1 MRLNRLLPLF
11 ALLAAPALL
20 HAAGGVRAG
29 AATPAAPVAPPNPNA
44 PVDKLILRDAPVDMV
59 LDQLAEWTGRIIL
72 RPQSLQVGYITLNI
86 NKSVTKDEAI
96 RAVESILQMNGVAV
110 INMGDK
116 FIKVVNTPNAGRENA
131 ELINGSVLALPPSN
145 KVATKIFQLEFLT
158 PQNIQAQ
165 VTQMLTSGSGQ
176 IMAFANSNFFQV
188 TDTIANLQ
196 RVETLV
202 NALDH
207 PLTNLKIQPRFIS
220 LKYATASDLVQRVQ
234 ALVTGGG
241 GSIAAIATNASLSF
255 DQRTNQLIVIA
266 TEEQF
271 AFFKDIVDKL
281 DIAATPSAKN
291 RSFALKN
298 ATAATVSQTLQTL
311 IQTAQQA
318 NQQAGQLRG
327 GGQRGNQQGN
337 VNQQGAQRGAGANN
351 ATGAAAGGVAAG
363 GAVAAGGGAAG
374 AGAGGGAA
382 ATAAGAAT
390 TTGGSANDF
399 STSFGFTADARTN
412 SIVAI
417 GTDSDLKI
425 LGDLIDEL
433 DRPLAQVRIE
443 VVIVDVALSDQF
455 DSGISA
461 LGLEIRN
468 DRLIGMNGVATGF
481 SLTGSGAVSTTSTT
495 FSRLGQPQ
503 NWSSILG
510 NNALSGIVNLSTTP
524 RKGVANIISSPTIR
538 TMHSTTA
545 SIFVGE
551 QRPFSSGSVTA
562 GGTGGVTTTITQLS
576 IGISL
581 TVSPLIGSDGTVQM
595 LIQQG
600 ISDRAGDVTIDGNP
614 QPIVSSRTTSATIA
628 CKSGEIIVLGGLQ
641 RSTNGKSTSMLGGVP
656 IFGDLLGGRQTI
668 ASRNDL
674 VFFVRPV
681 VTDGRNDDNTTESIN
696 EINALGKDNQQTV
709 RKMLDIPTPAKPG
722 DKNSPSPSTSA
733 APPTNAAPAP
743 TPSRLNSRGSR

>member
-1 MRLNRLLPLF
+1 MRLNRLLPLL

-29 AATPAAPVAPPNPNA
+29 AAAPAAPVAPPNPNA

-86 NKSVTKDEAI
+86 NKPVTKEEAI

-110 INMGDK
+110 INMGEK

-145 KVATKIFQLEFLT
+145 KIATKIFQLEFLT

-318 NQQAGQLRG
+318 NQQAGQRQG

-337 VNQQGAQRGAGANN
+337 VNQQGTNVRGAGANN
-351 ATGAAAGGVAAG
+351 AAGGAAAG

-374 AGAGGGAA
+374 AAAAGGAA
-382 ATAAGAAT
+382 ATAGAAT

-433 DRPLAQVRIE
+433 DRPLSQVRIE

-468 DRLIGMNGVATGF
+468 DRLIGINGVATGF
-481 SLTGSGAVSTTSTT
+481 SLTGSGAVSTTSTG
-495 FSRLGQPQ
+495 FGRLGQPQ

-656 IFGDLLGGRQTI
+656 IIGDLLGGRQTI

-681 VTDGRNDDNTTESIN
+681 VTDGRNDDSTNESMN

-709 RKMLDIPTPAKPG
+709 RKMLDIPAPAKPG